1 MKSMLKKCLAVFCF
15 LLLLPAIGCAI
26 EKAPGDTDL
35 SAFITKDEAIAT
47 ATAHA
52 LSIDHD
58 FSQLD
63 LMEAKAT
70 LVYDS
75 ATTSYQWIVCHAVK
89 EEAFPYLST
98 AIAAQN
104 GEILSVSREN
114 YYEIQRRWEE
124 EKQLSKGL
132 WSLEDLAFFDEIYK
146 PDTLFLRH
154 ILPSEEDLTAE
165 RAQALALQALKTEL
179 GVTEEALANYQ
190 CISHLM
196 LDFDGSHKWYV
207 TYVEMLSNLDT
218 HTRYQVTLDA
228 ATGEIILCIDN
239 AHPGYG
245 KAHTL
250 RVA

>member
-15 LLLLPAIGCAI
+15 LLLLPAIDCAI
-26 EKAPGDTDL
+26 EKASGDTDL
-35 SAFITKDEAIAT
+35 SAFITKDEAIAA

-52 LSIDHD
+52 LTIGHD

-114 YYEIQRRWEE
+114 YYEIVQRWEE
-124 EKQLSKGL
+124 EKQLSNAL
-132 WSLEDLAFFDEIYK
+132 WPLEDLALFDELYK
-146 PDTLFLRH
+146 PDTRFPRH
-154 ILPSEEDLTAE
+154 ILPSEKDLTAE

-179 GVTEEALANYQ
+179 GITEEALANYQ

-196 LDFDGSHKWYV
+196 LDFDGSHQWYV
-207 TYVEMLSNLDT
+207 TYMEVLSNLDT
-218 HTRYQVTLDA
+218 PTRYQVTLDA
-228 ATGEIILCIDN
+228 TTGEIILCIDN

-245 KAHTL
+245 KARTL
-250 RVA
+250 QVA